1 MKKKKYAKVLCV
13 YITFASRLN
22 VTLQCADS
30 NEAAEVFYI
39 ITES

>member
-1 MKKKKYAKVLCV
+1 MCI

-30 NEAAEVFYI
+30 NEAAVVFL
-39 ITES
+39 SSLKADF